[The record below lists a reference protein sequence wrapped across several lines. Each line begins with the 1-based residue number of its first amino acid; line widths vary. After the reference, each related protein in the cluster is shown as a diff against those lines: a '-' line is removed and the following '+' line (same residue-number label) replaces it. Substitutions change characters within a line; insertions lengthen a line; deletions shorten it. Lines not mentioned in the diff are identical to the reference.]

1 MVFMNLYTDTANTA
15 TMNDHIIG
23 YSAIFNF
30 THHIYEKNITALS
43 SNFLFLMTYILYDFY
58 TENPGV
64 STGCIRPLDD
74 PHLTIDYQ
82 HY

>member
-1 MVFMNLYTDTANTA
+1 MIYRVFIKLYVDMANINANTS
-15 TMNDHIIG
+15 HIRG
-23 YSAIFNF
+23 CSAMFILTEHAYDRN
-30 THHIYEKNITALS
+30 TAMPKS
-43 SNFLFLMTYILYDFY
+43 SFFFFIAPYFY

-64 STGCIRPLDD
+64 PDGCIRPLDD

>member
-1 MVFMNLYTDTANTA
+1 
-15 TMNDHIIG
+15 
-23 YSAIFNF
+23 
-30 THHIYEKNITALS
+30 
-43 SNFLFLMTYILYDFY
+43 MTYILYDFY

-64 STGCIRPLDD
+64 SYGFIRPLDD